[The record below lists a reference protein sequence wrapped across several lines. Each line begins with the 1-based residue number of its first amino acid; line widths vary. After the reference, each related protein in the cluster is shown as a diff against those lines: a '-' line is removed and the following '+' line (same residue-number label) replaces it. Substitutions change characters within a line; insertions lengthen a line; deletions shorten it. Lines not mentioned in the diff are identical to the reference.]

1 MEQFRRSVFDLAYT
15 TMRPNEHYWHAL
27 FVEKCTGTHT
37 YRLVHRVC
45 LPSWDVFDLR
55 FMERTGH
62 S

>member
-1 MEQFRRSVFDLAYT
+1 MEQFRRTVFDLAYT

-27 FVEKCTGTHT
+27 FVEKYT

-45 LPSWDVFDLR
+45 LPSWDAFDLG